1 MIQETYSYVFR
12 PRCERRH
19 RMPNRDAGR
28 RTPGYLGLIMSSP
41 DSPAAAAPAAAPTAR
56 VHVVWRG
63 EQRFEFGRDG
73 KPAVTLDGTGQHG
86 PSPFDGLLG
95 ALGSCPAVD
104 VVGILAKRRTPV
116 ESLEV
121 EVLATRADGIP
132 RRLVAAELRFRISGR
147 GIDRVDAERA
157 IELAVTKYCSVRDS
171 LDRAIPITWHLELT
185 N

>member
-1 MIQETYSYVFR
+1 
-12 PRCERRH
+12 
-19 RMPNRDAGR
+19 
-28 RTPGYLGLIMSSP
+28 MSSP
-41 DSPAAAAPAAAPTAR
+41 DSPAAAAPAAVPKAR

-63 EQRFEFGRDG
+63 EERFEFGRDG
-73 KPAVTLDGTGQHG
+73 KLAVTLDGTGQQG

-104 VVGILAKRRTPV
+104 VLGILAKRRTPA

-121 EVLATRADGIP
+121 EVVATRADGVP
-132 RRLVAAELRFRISGR
+132 RRLVGAELRFRISGR

-171 LDRAIPITWHLELT
+171 LDRAIPITWNLELGD
-185 N
+185 